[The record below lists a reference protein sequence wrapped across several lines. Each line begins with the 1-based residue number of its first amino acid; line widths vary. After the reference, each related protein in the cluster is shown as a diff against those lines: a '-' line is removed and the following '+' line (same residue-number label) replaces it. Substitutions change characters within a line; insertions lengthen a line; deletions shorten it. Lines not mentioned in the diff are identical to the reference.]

1 MAGSMER
8 MGNARDQLLLA
19 CSGAERDP
27 ENPMRWIGPSVGHLM
42 LLSRAEAENS
52 VVGEL
57 KPLCEAEVGC
67 NTMASIELPTSG
79 TGTESECV
87 LALTDMSDPRCDG
100 KERSGCVRLF
110 RASSGGGGRE
120 AFLEP
125 LGRHHVAMTAGRS
138 PCALALCPEPLPAL
152 GELAKPTFVVAV
164 ACYEGEGGAT
174 DGVVSL
180 LSLTTQSSSSSSPAT
195 GGGWQFGTGNKVADL
210 PGVAE
215 PINFAMPT
223 DVALHDAASAVGG
236 GATPGQG
243 RQDAAH
249 PHGVE
254 WWLPSLTHGTSLV
267 LRARDRSGRTPS
279 VRQSDKDP
287 LLPRL
292 LFVADL
298 GANKVIAYEIC
309 VDGVGK
315 LAMHVVGITALHVG
329 AGPRHLR
336 VLPHS
341 ECTATIFV
349 VNELDNTMS
358 VLSARIDAAT
368 RQAGPTSCSVH
379 MTILQCVS
387 TLPSEYDG
395 KGPAPFPFY
404 TAPSHACA
412 IILDNPNPHTAPFPR
427 YTAGREP
434 QLFVSNRGHDSI
446 ATFRVVA
453 PALGN
458 GWSCRVELIGHNS
471 CSPGRLP
478 WDLSLDRTGRV
489 AAVSTQ
495 FDEQLQAQGGSI
507 ALFDRVTAEV
517 AQRVSCANVLMT
529 RFLRGGVP
537 R

>member
-1 MAGSMER
+1 
-8 MGNARDQLLLA
+8 
-19 CSGAERDP
+19 
-27 ENPMRWIGPSVGHLM
+27 MRWVGASRGHLM
-42 LLSRAEAENS
+42 LLSRAEAAPAS
-52 VVGEL
+52 L

-67 NTMASIELPTSG
+67 NTMAGIELPTRG

-87 LALTDMSDPRCDG
+87 LALTDMSDPRGGD

-110 RASSGGGGRE
+110 RAGGGLARGNE
-120 AFLEP
+120 PFLEP
-125 LGRHHVAMTAGRS
+125 LGHDLVALTAGRS
-138 PCALALCPEPLPAL
+138 PCALALCPKPLPAA
-152 GELAKPTFVVAV
+152 GELAKPTFIVAV
-164 ACYEGEGGAT
+164 ACYEGEGNAA

-180 LSLTTQSSSSSSPAT
+180 LVLTPQSATPPSPAT
-195 GGGWQFGTGNKVADL
+195 GGGWQFGGETEAVNLPAFVDPVHFAVPAAVAS
-210 PGVAE
+210 
-215 PINFAMPT
+215 
-223 DVALHDAASAVGG
+223 HDTASAIGG

-254 WWLPSLTHGTSLV
+254 WWLPSLTHGPCTV
-267 LRARDRSGRTPS
+267 PNARDHGGRKRGAQECDT
-279 VRQSDKDP
+279 DP
-287 LLPRL
+287 LLPHL

-298 GANKVIAYEIC
+298 GANKVVAYEVC
-309 VDGVGK
+309 VDGTGK
-315 LAMHVVGITALHVG
+315 LAMHIVGIIALHAG

-341 ECTATIFV
+341 DSTATIFV
-349 VNELDNTMS
+349 VNELDNTLS
-358 VLSARIDAAT
+358 VFSARIDAAP
-368 RQAGPTSCSVH
+368 RHAGPTSCSVH
-379 MTILQCVS
+379 MILLQRVS
-387 TLPSEYDG
+387 TLPSDYDG
-395 KGPAPFPFY
+395 ESPAPFPFY

-412 IILDNPNPHTAPFPR
+412 VILDNPNPHTAPFPR

-453 PALGN
+453 PAPGQ

-478 WDLSLDRTGRV
+478 WDLSLDRTGRL

-495 FDEQLQAQGGSI
+495 YDDQLQAQGGSV
-507 ALFDRVTAEV
+507 ALFDRVLGGSEPMTEV

-529 RFLRGGVP
+529 QFLRGGVP
-537 R
+537 Y